1 MRSMR
6 YFVPAIRD
14 LAEVRK
20 GRPIALLDDFRTSR
34 AGLNLIGIEGVSM
47 IADRGLDMA
56 AWGRRCRYGRTDW
69 IPRFA
74 AVTPLGKMD
83 ATESE
88 DNASPSCASVP
99 ESDRLTSHITHGPRP
114 SEGGRRLKRCER
126 QGSSPRCSRAA
137 ADRPE
142 RSGPQRRNAR

>member
-1 MRSMR
+1 MR

-56 AWGRRCRYGRTDW
+56 A
-69 IPRFA
+69 
-74 AVTPLGKMD
+74 
-83 ATESE
+83 
-88 DNASPSCASVP
+88 
-99 ESDRLTSHITHGPRP
+99 
-114 SEGGRRLKRCER
+114 
-126 QGSSPRCSRAA
+126 
-137 ADRPE
+137 
-142 RSGPQRRNAR
+142 

>member
-1 MRSMR
+1 MR

-56 AWGRRCRYGRTDW
+56 AWRRRCRYGRTDW

-74 AVTPLGKMD
+74 AVRPLGKMD

-88 DNASPSCASVP
+88 DNASPVLRQRTGRGWAQ
-99 ESDRLTSHITHGPRP
+99 RPR
-114 SEGGRRLKRCER
+114 SSIQVHLHLQNRRGLIC
-126 QGSSPRCSRAA
+126 GYLAVSIA
-137 ADRPE
+137 
-142 RSGPQRRNAR
+142 